1 MIAILQSVQGEE
13 LQICNF
19 GQKKTRSHRYER
31 TDDSGSSIIIG
42 KIFYNIVQIAL
53 QDLAESIQRVR
64 RDGFAGL

>member
-31 TDDSGSSIIIG
+31 TDDSGSRVIIG
-42 KIFYNIVQIAL
+42 EILYNIV
-53 QDLAESIQRVR
+53 
-64 RDGFAGL
+64 